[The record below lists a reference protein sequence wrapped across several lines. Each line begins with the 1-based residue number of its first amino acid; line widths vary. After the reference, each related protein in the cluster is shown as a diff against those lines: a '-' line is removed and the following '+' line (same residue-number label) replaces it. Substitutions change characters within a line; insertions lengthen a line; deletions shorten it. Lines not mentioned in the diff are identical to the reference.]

1 MSILSDTVIR
11 VNAAV
16 PGAALRILL
25 IITVPLLVLTACAG
39 ESHGDLADYVNE
51 VKARKAGRIPPLPEV
66 KSYEAYQYNKTDL
79 RDPFKAAVVEAV
91 TDSLTGAG
99 LQPDVERNREP
110 LEAFPLDSLRF
121 VGHLEREGRVWAVVT
136 APDSLV
142 YRVEEGNYMGQNFG
156 RISLITESRIDLRE
170 IVPDGLGGWIERD
183 ASLMLEE

>member
-1 MSILSDTVIR
+1 MSILSDRGIR
-11 VNAAV
+11 VSTVA
-16 PGAALRILL
+16 PRPALRA
-25 IITVPLLVLTACAG
+25 LLVIMVTLLALTACTG
-39 ESHGDLADYVNE
+39 ESHGDLADYVKE

-66 KSYEAYQYNKTDL
+66 KSYEAYQYNKADL

-91 TDSLTGAG
+91 TEALNGAG
-99 LQPDVERNREP
+99 LQPDVQRNREP

-121 VGHLEREGRVWAVVT
+121 VGHLEQEGRVWAVVT
-136 APDSLV
+136 APDALV

-156 RISLITESRIDLRE
+156 RISLITESRIDIRE